1 MAMITTTTI
10 KSIQKNNLN
19 LKFCLRSIRNA
30 QFRVC
35 HVYSFFSKRCPMNI
49 YNVTIYNK
57 ITKFQA
63 NHQSTATTHSQK
75 KKKLRLRQHSWR
87 TIRHKNFFILT
98 SRLPQLQPHKLKLP
112 HSPGQKKKK
121 NHPYKTKSKLSN
133 FVTCQTLLPLNA
145 LIRYQAQRVIESHKV
160 HYKIAPHYTTEH
172 TTFL

>member
-35 HVYSFFSKRCPMNI
+35 HVYSFFSKRYPMNI

-75 KKKLRLRQHSWR
+75 KKKTTTATTQLEDNQTQEFFHSHVS
-87 TIRHKNFFILT
+87 TALVTT
-98 SRLPQLQPHKLKLP
+98 SQAEIAAQ
-112 HSPGQKKKK
+112 SWTKKKK
-121 NHPYKTKSKLSN
+121 KSPI
-133 FVTCQTLLPLNA
+133 QDQ
-145 LIRYQAQRVIESHKV
+145 IQI
-160 HYKIAPHYTTEH
+160 I
-172 TTFL
+172 